1 MNKFWEIVRYE
12 YTRHVFRKRFI
23 FALLSLPL
31 IILAIVLV
39 IFFMSYFTSD
49 RTPIGYVDHS
59 GVLANPIQLPES
71 TNIFDPLLQMIPFKS
86 EEIAEKALQTDEIQ
100 TYFILPEDFEVNYSV
115 PLIYYEQ
122 PGEKVHNQISQFVHQ
137 NLFAGEQIEFES
149 RITEG
154 TNFTL
159 QSPSGEQEFQEEEWY
174 NILVPFIIG
183 GIFII
188 VVMTS
193 GGYLLQAVVEEKEN
207 RTMEI
212 VITSVSPM
220 QLMAGK
226 IIGNI
231 SVGLTQLIIWVAFGW
246 LAFALGGQYIPFIA
260 NLHISTQYIVR
271 CLLLMLPA
279 FVTVAALMA
288 AIGATMTESREAQQ
302 ISGLFTIP
310 VMMPYWFAIPLMVN
324 PDGSVAIFLSYFP
337 LSAPVA
343 LSLRMAFTPI
353 PLWEY
358 ALNLTFLVAFAIF
371 TIWLA
376 GRAFRIGLL
385 QYGKRISLS
394 QLFRKEAHNE

>member
-31 IILAIVLV
+31 VILAMILV

-71 TNIFDPLLQMIPFKS
+71 TDIFDPLLQMIPFKS
-86 EEIAEKALQTDEIQ
+86 EEKAKKALQADEIQ
-100 TYFILPEDFEVNYSV
+100 TYFILPEDYEVDYSV

-122 PGEKVHNQISQFVHQ
+122 PGESARNQISRFIHQ
-137 NLFAGEQIEFES
+137 NLFAGEQIEFEA

-159 QSPSGEQEFQEEEWY
+159 QSLDGEQEFQEDEWY

-183 GIFII
+183 MIFII
-188 VVMTS
+188 VVMAS
-193 GGYLLQAVVEEKEN
+193 GGYLLQAVIEEKEN

-231 SVGLTQLIIWVAFGW
+231 SVGLTQLVVWSAFGW
-246 LAFALGGQYIPFIA
+246 LAFTIGGQYIPFIA
-260 NLHISTQYIVR
+260 NLQISTQYITR
-271 CLLLMLPA
+271 CLLLMFPA

-288 AIGATMTESREAQQ
+288 AIGATMTQSREAQQ

-310 VMMPYWFAIPLMVN
+310 VMMPYWFAMPLMMN
-324 PDGSVAIFLSYFP
+324 PNGSIAIFLSYFP

-353 PLWEY
+353 PFWEY
-358 ALNLTFLVAFAIF
+358 TLNLIFLVAFAII
-371 TIWLA
+371 TVWLA
-376 GRAFRIGLL
+376 GRAFRIGML

>member
-31 IILAIVLV
+31 TLLAFVLV

-49 RTPIGYVDHS
+49 RAPIGYVDHS
-59 GVLANPIQLPES
+59 GMLANPIQLPES
-71 TNIFDPLLQMIPFKS
+71 TDIFDPLLQMVPFKS
-86 EEIAEKALQTDEIQ
+86 EEAAENALQADEIQ
-100 TYFILPEDFEVNYSV
+100 TYFILPEDYEVNYSV

-122 PGEKVHNQISQFVHQ
+122 PGGNARRQISQFVHQ
-137 NLFAGEQIEFES
+137 NLFAGEQIESEA

-159 QSPSGEQEFQEEEWY
+159 QSPDGKQKFQEDEWY
-174 NILVPFIIG
+174 NILVPFFIG
-183 GIFII
+183 MIFII
-188 VVMTS
+188 VVMIS
-193 GGYLLQAVVEEKEN
+193 GGYLLQAVIEEKEN

-212 VITSVSPM
+212 IITSVSPM

-231 SVGLTQLIIWVAFGW
+231 SVGLTQLVIWVAFGW
-246 LAFALGGQYIPFIA
+246 LAFSIGGQYIPFIA
-260 NLHISTQYIVR
+260 NLQISTQYIAR

-288 AIGATMTESREAQQ
+288 TIGAVMTESREAQQ
-302 ISGLFTIP
+302 VSGLFTMSVTI
-310 VMMPYWFAIPLMVN
+310 PYWFAFPLMMN
-324 PDGSVAIFLSYFP
+324 PRGSIAIFLSYFP

-353 PLWEY
+353 PFWEY
-358 ALNLTFLVAFAIF
+358 ALNLTFLIAFAVF
-371 TIWLA
+371 TVWLA

-394 QLFRKEAHNE
+394 QLFRKEVHNE

>member
-71 TNIFDPLLQMIPFKS
+71 TDIFDPLLQMAPFKS
-86 EEIAEKALQTDEIQ
+86 EEAAENALQAAEIQ
-100 TYFILPEDFEVNYSV
+100 TYFILPEDYEVNYSV

-122 PGEKVHNQISQFVHQ
+122 PGGDARRQISQFVHQ
-137 NLFAGEQIEFES
+137 NLFAGEQIEFEA

-159 QSPSGEQEFQEEEWY
+159 QSPDGEQEFQEDEWY
-174 NILVPFIIG
+174 NILVPFFIG
-183 GIFII
+183 MIFII
-188 VVMTS
+188 VVMIS
-193 GGYLLQAVVEEKEN
+193 GGYLLQAVIEEKEN

-212 VITSVSPM
+212 IITSVSPV

-231 SVGLTQLIIWVAFGW
+231 SVGLTQLVIWAAFGW
-246 LAFALGGQYIPFIA
+246 MAFSISGQYVPFIA
-260 NLHISTQYIVR
+260 NLQISTQYIAR

-288 AIGATMTESREAQQ
+288 TIGAVMTESREAQQ
-302 ISGLFTIP
+302 ISGLFTMSVTI
-310 VMMPYWFAIPLMVN
+310 PYWFAFPLMMN
-324 PDGSVAIFLSYFP
+324 PDGAISIFLSYFP

-353 PLWEY
+353 PFWEY
-358 ALNLTFLVAFAIF
+358 TLNLAFLVAFAVF
-371 TIWLA
+371 TVWLA

-394 QLFRKEAHNE
+394 QLFRKEARNE